1 MCVLEFG
8 ELMDFFALAS
18 KIIQTN
24 DQGLKPR
31 YKNSVDLKY
40 PFNNLEKTDVS
51 NDKLLV
57 FTTIFSLAG
66 VLGVLPL
73 PIREELLKRHREKDD
88 SLRDFIDIF
97 NSRAIDFLVA
107 IQGKRTFRIN
117 SSIHSKL
124 GSLGSVLQ
132 SIVGFY
138 NYGEEQ
144 NSHVGTSFYVY
155 FGGYFSA
162 RVRNQENL
170 QQMLSF
176 YLGVTVEVEMFC
188 QGWEN
193 IDQKFQGKLSF
204 DKNFSSSLGVD
215 MILGKRVRM
224 FQRQCRI
231 SIGPLDKSRFQEFL
245 PGGDWLN
252 KIKEIVKVYWNNS
265 VSVELKLI
273 RKADSIGPTSLG
285 KKNYFTRLGRDSWL
299 FSCKLV
305 INRDDCH
312 FKLMEIGSFR

>member
-1 MCVLEFG
+1 MN
-8 ELMDFFALAS
+8 FFALAS

-51 NDKLLV
+51 KDKLLV

-66 VLGVLPL
+66 TLGVLPL

-107 IQGKRTFRIN
+107 IQDKRTFKIISN
-117 SSIHSKL
+117 IHSKL

-144 NSHVGTSFYVY
+144 KSQVGIPFYVF
-155 FGGYFSA
+155 FGGYFSG
-162 RVRNQENL
+162 RVRNLENL
-170 QQMLSF
+170 QQMLLF
-176 YLGVTVEVEMFC
+176 YLDVTVEVEMFC
-188 QGWEN
+188 EGWEN
-193 IDQKFQGKLSF
+193 IEKKFQGKLSF
-204 DKNFSSSLGVD
+204 NKNYGSSLGEN

-224 FQRQCRI
+224 YQRQCKI
-231 SIGPLDKSRFQEFL
+231 SVGPLDESRFQEFL
-245 PGGDWLN
+245 PGGVWLN
-252 KIKEIVKVYWNNS
+252 KIQEIVRVYWNNS

-273 RKADSIGPTSLG
+273 RKADSICSTFLG

-299 FSCKLV
+299 FSCNLK
-305 INRDDCH
+305 RDKEDYH
-312 FKLMEIGSFR
+312 FRLLDIRSYSDNL

>member
-1 MCVLEFG
+1 
-8 ELMDFFALAS
+8 MDFFALAS

-24 DQGLKPR
+24 DQGPKPR

-144 NSHVGTSFYVY
+144 NSYVGASKGPESPVPGVFLMDDQPRFELVPSCKKPNT
-155 FGGYFSA
+155 GGIIW
-162 RVRNQENL
+162 L
-170 QQMLSF
+170 
-176 YLGVTVEVEMFC
+176 
-188 QGWEN
+188 
-193 IDQKFQGKLSF
+193 
-204 DKNFSSSLGVD
+204 
-215 MILGKRVRM
+215 
-224 FQRQCRI
+224 
-231 SIGPLDKSRFQEFL
+231 L
-245 PGGDWLN
+245 PED
-252 KIKEIVKVYWNNS
+252 V
-265 VSVELKLI
+265 
-273 RKADSIGPTSLG
+273 TSLASWMECT
-285 KKNYFTRLGRDSWL
+285 KKAL
-299 FSCKLV
+299 
-305 INRDDCH
+305 
-312 FKLMEIGSFR
+312 